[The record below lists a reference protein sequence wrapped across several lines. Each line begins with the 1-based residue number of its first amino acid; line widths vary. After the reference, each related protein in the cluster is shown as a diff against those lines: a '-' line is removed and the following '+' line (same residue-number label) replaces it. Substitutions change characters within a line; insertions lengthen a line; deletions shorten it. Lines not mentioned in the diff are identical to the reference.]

1 MEHYIFEVLKH
12 IYNNLNSKAT
22 YLDDKYKW
30 NYIYYNISYKKIMWN
45 TGHDFILTD
54 KFLTST
60 KIDWNFGVF
69 DVKQHEIQQ
78 ELLKYVNLQLN
89 ENFDKFEE
97 IRWYTIYKYETL
109 TEEFIEKTMDCL
121 DYEDRWEYIFKYNSL
136 SEEFIRKHM
145 NDKGFDN
152 VVWGIISSYQELTED
167 FIREFQN
174 KLDLMNISV
183 SQKMSD
189 EFILE
194 FFDKLN
200 WWSIIRNTILPFQTI
215 SKYVDRFNDDIIRL
229 IMFHYPESIEVF
241 KKSMVSEK

>member
-97 IRWYTIYKYETL
+97 IRWYTIYEYETL
-109 TEEFIEKTMDCL
+109 TEEFIEKTMHCL
-121 DYEDRWEYIFKYNSL
+121 DFEDRWEYIFKYNSL
-136 SEEFIRKHM
+136 SEEFIRKHCK
-145 NDKGFDN
+145 NFDKN
-152 VVWGIISSYQELTED
+152 IWSYITTYQTLSE
-167 FIREFQN
+167 
-174 KLDLMNISV
+174 
-183 SQKMSD
+183 
-189 EFILE
+189 EFITE
-194 FFDKLN
+194 YQNYVDWYDISYYQKFDVDFALKFQKRLT
-200 WWSIIRNTILPFQTI
+200 WAAVIRRKMLPFDF
-215 SKYVDRFNDDIIRL
+215 YVKNIDIIKGDDISELL
-229 IMFHYPESIEVF
+229 IYYPKFATMFRDYV
-241 KKSMVSEK
+241 KSLN